1 MLATDP
7 ATFARSVLLSFWGEV
22 DSSIP
27 VVRNRAVALGKG
39 KAKPAECSRRSLP
52 TIQPQVAPLFRANK
66 SFSLG
71 ALKGS
76 GRLF

>member
-1 MLATDP
+1 VLATDP

-39 KAKPAECSRRSLP
+39 KAKPAKCSRRSLP
-52 TIQPQVAPLFRANK
+52 TI
-66 SFSLG
+66 
-71 ALKGS
+71 
-76 GRLF
+76 